1 MCLAKSQYY
10 MNKIL
15 WKTIFVQWK
24 ERRRKIL
31 YLSATQWINSLMLW
45 TKFFEK
51 LSLCNEGKERTK
63 KKDFLFF
70 FFFPFLPSKL
80 PREVFCCNQS
90 KKDSLDKIKTS
101 QSIWKEFLKT
111 ISQPTHQSK
120 MQVAIFIS
128 KNPIELCFLKPFFS
142 ILAKL
147 EMAKKIHLQGENFH
161 MQHVCIPS
169 CHTGRNSFNLFQIS
183 CSANTTDTD
192 SGVSGVSKD

>member
-15 WKTIFVQWK
+15 WKTIIVQWK
-24 ERRRKIL
+24 ERRRN
-31 YLSATQWINSLMLW
+31 LSEKQWINSLMLW

-142 ILAKL
+142 FLAKF
-147 EMAKKIHLQGENFH
+147 EMAKKSICKCEEIFPFAMGKL
-161 MQHVCIPS
+161 
-169 CHTGRNSFNLFQIS
+169 SFSQCLFLSFYQS
-183 CSANTTDTD
+183 
-192 SGVSGVSKD
+192 

>member
-1 MCLAKSQYY
+1 MKAKKERKVNVPSKRSILHEQTPVKNYHCAMKRKKKKNTLSFSKTVNKFTNA

-15 WKTIFVQWK
+15 WKTVIVQW
-24 ERRRKIL
+24 RQRK
-31 YLSATQWINSLMLW
+31 
-45 TKFFEK
+45 
-51 LSLCNEGKERTK
+51 NE

-80 PREVFCCNQS
+80 PREVFCCNPS

-128 KNPIELCFLKPFFS
+128 KNPIELCFLKPIFS

-147 EMAKKIHLQGENFH
+147 EMAKKSIWKCENCMSKVMTISRGF
-161 MQHVCIPS
+161 S
-169 CHTGRNSFNLFQIS
+169 CGDGIAFPALE
-183 CSANTTDTD
+183 
-192 SGVSGVSKD
+192 

>member
-1 MCLAKSQYY
+1 

-15 WKTIFVQWK
+15 WKTIILQWK
-24 ERRRKIL
+24 ERRKN
-31 YLSATQWINSLMLW
+31 LSEKQWINSLMLW

-80 PREVFCCNQS
+80 PREVFCCNPS

-147 EMAKKIHLQGENFH
+147 EMAKKKSICKCEEIFPFAMRKL
-161 MQHVCIPS
+161 
-169 CHTGRNSFNLFQIS
+169 SFSQCLFLSFYQS
-183 CSANTTDTD
+183 
-192 SGVSGVSKD
+192 